1 MHLPALFAYLRG
13 LRENNNKAWFV
24 MNKPAYD
31 ILRPEFVA
39 LVADVIAKLAKTDPH
54 VADVNPKKALFR
66 IHRDIR
72 FSNDK
77 TPYKTYFSASIA
89 DGPVKHWGPM
99 YYLSI
104 NADGVLHA
112 GAGCWMPPRDVLASL
127 RAHVRDDEAG
137 LRKVVRGK
145 RFKEAYGALS
155 QEDRLARL
163 PKGFDAS
170 DPAVQHAAD
179 LLRLKSFV
187 ASCDIDL
194 VNIGLVKDSSGL
206 AALIAQRLAAATP
219 LNDWL
224 RRAPVNSS

>member
-1 MHLPALFAYLRG
+1 MHLPALLSYLGG

-31 ILRPEFVA
+31 ILRPEFIA
-39 LVADVIAKLAKTDPH
+39 LVAEVIAKLSKKDPH
-54 VADVNPKKALFR
+54 VAEVNPKKALFR

-77 TPYKTYFSASIA
+77 TPYKTHFSASIA

-104 NADGVLHA
+104 NAEGILHA

-127 RAHVRDDEAG
+127 RAHVIENEAG
-137 LRKVVRGK
+137 LRRVVRSK
-145 RFKEAYGALS
+145 RFKEAFGSLS

-163 PKGFDAS
+163 PKGFDAN
-170 DPAVQHAAD
+170 DPVVERVGD

-187 ASCDIDL
+187 ASSDIDL
-194 VNIGLVKDSSGL
+194 VATGHAKDSTGL
-206 AALIAQRLAAATP
+206 ATLIADRLAAATP
-219 LNDWL
+219 LNDWI
-224 RRAPVNSS
+224 RSASVSS